1 MSLGKSISLFL
12 IDGTPD
18 GVIACELSNWTGKG
32 YRIPRNKLK
41 DVSNRSDLK
50 KPGVYFLIGYNEDDK
65 ETVYIGE
72 SEDVI
77 KRLYQHKEKDF
88 WTEVLVFISKDEN
101 LNKAHIKYL
110 EFSLYNEAFEANRYE
125 FFNSNVPT
133 EPTISEA
140 VIAEMSE
147 FSTNLKLLVGALGFR
162 IFEKLTKS
170 SISKQDKYLIDAA
183 RGAVATGI
191 MTTEGF
197 VVFKGSKIAST
208 EVPSMPESFKKKR
221 AQIISEK
228 IVIDFEFTQDYLF
241 SSPSTAAAVVMGRS
255 ANGLKEWKLK
265 DGSNLGENEQKY

>member
-32 YRIPRNKLK
+32 YKIPRKNLK

-50 KPGVYFLIGYNEDDK
+50 KPGVYFLIGHNEDDK
-65 ETVYIGE
+65 EIVYVGE
-72 SEDVI
+72 SEGVFN
-77 KRLYQHKEKDF
+77 RLIQHQEKDF
-88 WTEVLVFISKDEN
+88 WTESLVFISKDEN

-110 EFSLYNEAFEANRYE
+110 EFLLHHEAIEANRYKVLN
-125 FFNSNVPT
+125 FNIPT
-133 EPTISEA
+133 KPTISEA
-140 VIAEMSE
+140 EIVVMSE

-170 SISKQDKYLIDAA
+170 LTSKQDKYLIDAA
-183 RGAVATGI
+183 RGAEATGI

-208 EVPSMPESFKKKR
+208 EVKSMPESFKRKR

-228 IVIDFEFTQDYLF
+228 IIIDFEFTQDYLF

-265 DGSNLGENEQKY
+265 DGSNLGENEKKN